1 MTQTPVPQPS
11 YSAAEFDRTLVLAL
25 EVSEKSWVVA
35 AHVPGPGLQGS
46 KPRRTLPP
54 TAEAL
59 LEAVETY
66 RARAAR
72 AGRTADRVV
81 LVYEA
86 GYSGFWLARWLARHG
101 VGAFVVQPSSV
112 PVDRRARRA
121 ESDGIDAEL
130 LLRTLLAW
138 LRGEPRVCSM
148 VPIPTE
154 ADEDAR
160 RCVRERQDLLG
171 ERVAIAN
178 GIASVLAT
186 LGARGYDPLRRDRR
200 QRLEGVRTA
209 LGDPLPAQAR
219 ARIERMLDRLELVLT
234 QIAALERQRDAV
246 LDEAA
251 PGEAERMIQRLV
263 RLRGIGVQSATLLVR
278 EAFVRPF
285 ANGKALGAYAGLSP
299 TPYSSGGTEREQGIG
314 RAGNARLRTA
324 MVELAWIWQR
334 YQPGSVVV
342 GWFRGRLGGAARR
355 LRKVMV
361 VALARKLLI
370 ALWRFATQGVIPQGA
385 ALEPAA

>member
-1 MTQTPVPQPS
+1 MTQTPVPQPA
-11 YSAAEFDRTLVLAL
+11 YAAADFDRALILAL
-25 EVSEKSWVVA
+25 EVSEKSWTVA
-35 AHVPGPGLQGS
+35 AHVPGLQGS

-54 TAEAL
+54 SAEAL
-59 LEAVETY
+59 LEAVGTY

-72 AGRTADRVV
+72 AGGTADRVV

-86 GYSGFWLARWLARHG
+86 GYSGFWLARWLARRG
-101 VGAFVVQPSSV
+101 VEAFVIQPSSV

-121 ESDGIDAEL
+121 KSDGIDAEL

-148 VPIPTE
+148 VPVPTE

-160 RCVRERQDLLG
+160 RGVRERQDLLG
-171 ERVAIAN
+171 ERVALAN
-178 GIASVLAT
+178 GIASILAT

-200 QRLEGVRTA
+200 RRLDDVRTA
-209 LGDPLPAQAR
+209 LGDPLPPQAR
-219 ARIERMLDRLELVLT
+219 DRIGRMLDRLELVLA

-246 LDEAA
+246 LEEAE
-251 PGEAERMIQRLV
+251 PEGAERMIRQLV
-263 RLRGIGVQSATLLVR
+263 RLRGIGVQSATPLVR

-299 TPYSSGGTEREQGIG
+299 TPYGSGGTEREQGIG

-324 MVELAWIWQR
+324 LVELAWIWQR
-334 YQPGSVVV
+334 YQPGSAVVC
-342 GWFRGRLGGAARR
+342 WFRDRLGGAARR

-361 VALARKLLI
+361 VALARKLLMTSWTM
-370 ALWRFATQGVIPQGA
+370 LGRSRLGWR
-385 ALEPAA
+385 

>member
-1 MTQTPVPQPS
+1 MTQMPVPQPA
-11 YSAAEFDRTLVLAL
+11 YSSADFDRTLILAL
-25 EVSEKSWVVA
+25 EVSGESWVVA
-35 AHVPGPGLQGS
+35 AHVPGLSGS
-46 KPRRTLPP
+46 KPRRAFPP

-59 LEAVETY
+59 LEAVGGY

-72 AGRTADRVV
+72 AGRVVERVV

-101 VGAFVVQPSSV
+101 VETFVVQPCSV
-112 PVDRRARRA
+112 PVDRRGRRA
-121 ESDGIDAEL
+121 KSDGIDAEL

-160 RCVRERQDLLG
+160 RPVRERQDLVA
-171 ERVAIAN
+171 ERVALAN
-178 GIASVLAT
+178 GIAAILAT
-186 LGARGYDPLRRDRR
+186 LGVRGYEPLRRDRR
-200 QRLEGVRTA
+200 ERLEDLRTP
-209 LGDPLPAQAR
+209 LGHPLPPQAR
-219 ARIERMLDRLELVLT
+219 ARIGRMLDRLELVLA
-234 QIAALERQRDAV
+234 QIATLERQRDAV
-246 LDEAA
+246 LDDAA
-251 PGEAERMIQRLV
+251 PGAAERMIRQLV
-263 RLRGIGVQSATLLVR
+263 RLRGIGLQSATLLVR

-314 RAGNARLRTA
+314 RGGNARLRTVL
-324 MVELAWIWQR
+324 VELAWIWQR
-334 YQPGSVVV
+334 YQPGSAVVC
-342 GWFRGRLGGAARR
+342 WFRERLGGAARR

-370 ALWRFATQGVIPQGA
+370 ALWRFAMQGVLPEGA
-385 ALEPAA
+385 AMKPAA

>member
-1 MTQTPVPQPS
+1 MTQTPVPQPA
-11 YSAAEFDRTLVLAL
+11 YTAADFDRSLVLAL
-25 EVSEKSWVVA
+25 EVSDKGWVVA
-35 AHVPGPGLQGS
+35 AHVPGLRAS
-46 KPRRTLPP
+46 KPRRALPP
-54 TAEAL
+54 APEAL
-59 LEAVETY
+59 LEAVDGY

-72 AGRTADRVV
+72 AGRSVERVV

-101 VGAFVVQPSSV
+101 VEVFVVQPSSV
-112 PVDRRARRA
+112 PVDRRVRRA
-121 ESDGIDAEL
+121 KSDGIDAEL

-160 RCVRERQDLLG
+160 RGVRERQDLLG

-178 GIASVLAT
+178 GVGSILAT
-186 LGARGYDPLRRDRR
+186 LGVRGYDPLRRDRR
-200 QRLEGVRTA
+200 GRLEELRTA
-209 LGDPLPAQAR
+209 LWDPLPPRER
-219 ARIERMLDRLELVLT
+219 ARIGRMLDRLELVLA
-234 QIAALERQRDAV
+234 QLAELERQRDAA
-246 LDEAA
+246 LDGPA
-251 PGEAERMIQRLV
+251 PGEAEQMIRALV

-299 TPYSSGGTEREQGIG
+299 TPYGSGGTEREQGIG
-314 RAGNARLRTA
+314 RAGNARLRTVL
-324 MVELAWIWQR
+324 VELAWIWQR
-334 YQPGSVVV
+334 YQPGSAVV
-342 GWFRGRLGGAARR
+342 GWFRARLGGAARR

-361 VALARKLLI
+361 VALARKLLVTSWTM
-370 ALWRFATQGVIPQGA
+370 LRRSRLGWC
-385 ALEPAA
+385 

>member
-1 MTQTPVPQPS
+1 MTQMPVPQPT
-11 YSAAEFDRTLVLAL
+11 YSAADFDRTLILAL

-35 AHVPGPGLQGS
+35 AHVPGLQGS
-46 KPRRTLPP
+46 KLRRTLSP

-59 LEAVETY
+59 LEAVEFY
-66 RARAAR
+66 RARATR
-72 AGRTADRVV
+72 AGRNVDRVV

-86 GYSGFWLARWLARHG
+86 GYSGFWLARWLARHA
-101 VGAFVVQPSSV
+101 VDTFVIQPSSV

-121 ESDGIDAEL
+121 KSDGIDAEL

-138 LRGEPRVCSM
+138 LHGEPRVCSM

-171 ERVAIAN
+171 ERVAIVN
-178 GIASVLAT
+178 GISSILAT
-186 LGARGYDPLRRDRR
+186 LGTRGYDPLRRDRR

-209 LGDPLPAQAR
+209 LGDPLPSQAR

-234 QIAALERQRDAV
+234 QIATLERQRDAV
-246 LDEAA
+246 LDKVA
-251 PGEAERMIQRLV
+251 PGDAERMIQQLV

-299 TPYSSGGTEREQGIG
+299 TPYSSGSTEREQGIG
-314 RAGNARLRTA
+314 RSGNARLRTTL
-324 MVELAWIWQR
+324 VELAWIWQR
-334 YQPGSVVV
+334 YQPGSAIV
-342 GWFRGRLGGAARR
+342 GWFRDRLGGGARR
-355 LRKVMV
+355 QRKVMV

-370 ALWRFATQGVIPQGA
+370 ALWRLATQGVIPDGA
-385 ALEPAA
+385 ALKPAA

>member
-1 MTQTPVPQPS
+1 MTQMPVPQPR
-11 YSAAEFDRTLVLAL
+11 YCAADFDRTLILAL

-35 AHVPGPGLQGS
+35 AHVPGLQGG

-59 LEAVETY
+59 LQAVETY

-72 AGRTADRVV
+72 VGGNVDRVV

-101 VGAFVVQPSSV
+101 VEAFIVQPSSV
-112 PVDRRARRA
+112 PVDRRVRRA
-121 ESDGIDAEL
+121 KSDGIDAEL

-154 ADEDAR
+154 AGEDAR

-178 GIASVLAT
+178 GIASILAT
-186 LGARGYDPLRRDRR
+186 LGARGYDPMRRDRR

-209 LGDPLPAQAR
+209 LGIR
-219 ARIERMLDRLELVLT
+219 CRR
-234 QIAALERQRDAV
+234 RQG
-246 LDEAA
+246 
-251 PGEAERMIQRLV
+251 PG
-263 RLRGIGVQSATLLVR
+263 
-278 EAFVRPF
+278 
-285 ANGKALGAYAGLSP
+285 
-299 TPYSSGGTEREQGIG
+299 SGGCS
-314 RAGNARLRTA
+314 TA
-324 MVELAWIWQR
+324 SSWCSPRSPRWSASAMPSSTTR
-334 YQPGSVVV
+334 RP
-342 GWFRGRLGGAARR
+342 ARR
-355 LRKVMV
+355 S
-361 VALARKLLI
+361 
-370 ALWRFATQGVIPQGA
+370 G
-385 ALEPAA
+385 